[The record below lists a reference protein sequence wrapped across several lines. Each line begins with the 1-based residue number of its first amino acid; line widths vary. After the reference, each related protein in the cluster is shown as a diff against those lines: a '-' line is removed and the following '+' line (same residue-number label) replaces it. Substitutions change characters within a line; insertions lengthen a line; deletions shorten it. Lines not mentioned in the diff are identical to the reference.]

1 MVLRLA
7 DALGMGLREA
17 NELLNAA
24 GLPAAYPA
32 VRLDSADLGPYW
44 GRARSDAGRAR
55 AAPGHDPRRAPDRH
69 RRELRV
75 PDSARPGHRGRQLR
89 PRRADQPGRRPD
101 HRQHNGL
108 LEVVVPWFAALS

>member
-44 GRARSDAGRAR
+44 GRARSDAGRRTSRTR
-55 AAPGHDPRRAPDRH
+55 A
-69 RRELRV
+69 
-75 PDSARPGHRGRQLR
+75 
-89 PRRADQPGRRPD
+89 
-101 HRQHNGL
+101 
-108 LEVVVPWFAALS
+108 